1 LLYSPRATEIAL
13 HPAFARTERE
23 HSDREDWRNL
33 RAMMTYVWDYQ
44 GRVLIA
50 LACLVISKLAMV
62 GVPVVLKYIVD
73 GLDNAPEK
81 TLVLPIL
88 LLLIYGLLRFI
99 NSGFNELRDAI
110 FARVRYHAM
119 NALSV
124 SVLRH
129 LHQMSLR
136 YHLERNTGAISR
148 DMERGTQSISS
159 ILNYLV
165 FNIVP
170 TAAEFLL
177 VALILFS
184 QYDSLF
190 AGIIFFSVIFY
201 VGFTLMVT
209 EWRMHYRHEMNALDS
224 SANGRAM
231 DSLMNYETVKYFNND
246 HHEIERYRNTMGE
259 WEEAAVKSQNTMSM
273 LNFGQAAI
281 IAIGVTGIM
290 FLAAQGVVDQ
300 ELTLGDLV
308 LINTMMLQLFLP
320 LNFLGI
326 IYRSLKYALA
336 DMDMVIK
343 LLRRPIEIVDSEDA
357 APLNITRASV
367 EFRDVGFHYNQ
378 DRRILDQVSF
388 KLEDGEKLAIVGPSG
403 AGKSTIARLL
413 FRFYDIDAGQI
424 LISGQDIAAVTQ
436 QSLREA
442 IGIVPQDTVLF
453 NDSTLYNIQYAR
465 PGASFEDVRE
475 VARLADIDGFISKLP
490 QGYDTIVGERGLK
503 LSGGEKQRVAIAR
516 VLLKDPAILVFDEA
530 TSSLDSQ
537 SEKNILDALTRISH
551 NKTTLVIAHRLST
564 VIDANRIVVLDQGQ
578 VCEQGD
584 HESLI
589 EADGLY
595 AKLWRMQQKKAQQVE

>member
-1 LLYSPRATEIAL
+1 
-13 HPAFARTERE
+13 
-23 HSDREDWRNL
+23 
-33 RAMMTYVWDYQ
+33 MMPYIWDYR
-44 GRVLIA
+44 GRVLFA

-73 GLDNAPEK
+73 ALDADPGQ
-81 TLVLPIL
+81 VIALPIV
-88 LLLIYGLLRFI
+88 LLLIYGVLRFI

-110 FARVRYHAM
+110 FARVRFHAM
-119 NALSV
+119 NRLSV
-124 SVLRH
+124 SVLSH
-129 LHQMSLR
+129 LHDLSLR

-148 DMERGTQSISS
+148 DMERGAQSISS

-170 TAAEFLL
+170 TMAEFLL

-190 AGIIFFSVIFY
+190 AGIIFFTVIFY
-201 VGFTLMVT
+201 IGFTLMVT

-224 SANGRAM
+224 TANGRAM

-246 HHEIERYRNTMGE
+246 RHEISRYSNTMQQ

-290 FLAAQGVVDQ
+290 LLAAQGVVSE

-343 LLRRPIEIVDSEDA
+343 LLKHPIEITDREHADRLVVD
-357 APLNITRASV
+357 RASV
-367 EFRDVGFHYNQ
+367 EFRNVGFHYNE
-378 DRRILDQVSF
+378 DRRILEDVSF
-388 KLEDGEKLAIVGPSG
+388 KLADGEKLAIVGPSG

-413 FRFYDIDAGQI
+413 FRFYDVSQGKI
-424 LISGQDIAAVTQ
+424 LISEQDIASVTQ
-436 QSLREA
+436 QSLRET

-453 NDSTLYNIQYAR
+453 NDSILYNIQYAS
-465 PGASFEDVRE
+465 PDASFDEVRE
-475 VARLADIDGFISKLP
+475 VARLADIDRFIDALP
-490 QGYDTIVGERGLK
+490 QGYDTVVGERGLK

-516 VLLKDPAILVFDEA
+516 VLLKNPAILVFDEA

-537 SEKNILDALTRISH
+537 SEKNILGALTRISR

-564 VIDANRIVVLDQGQ
+564 VIDADRIIVLDNGRIK
-578 VCEQGD
+578 EQGD
-584 HESLI
+584 HEALI

-595 AKLWRMQQKKAQQVE
+595 ARLWRMQQKKSQEVK

>member
-1 LLYSPRATEIAL
+1 
-13 HPAFARTERE
+13 
-23 HSDREDWRNL
+23 
-33 RAMMTYVWDYQ
+33 MMPYIWDYR
-44 GRVLIA
+44 GRVLVA
-50 LACLVISKLAMV
+50 LACLIVSKLAMV

-73 GLDNAPEK
+73 GLNAGPGQ
-81 TLVLPIL
+81 TAVLPVML
-88 LLLIYGLLRFI
+88 LLAYGVLRFI

-110 FARVRYHAM
+110 FARVRFHAM
-119 NALSV
+119 NRLAV
-124 SVLRH
+124 TVLTH
-129 LHQMSLR
+129 LHNLSLR

-148 DMERGTQSISS
+148 DLERGMQSISS

-184 QYDSLF
+184 QYDSMF
-190 AGIIFFSVIFY
+190 VGIIFFNVIFY
-201 VGFTLMVT
+201 IGFTLMVT

-224 SANGRAM
+224 DANGRAM

-246 HHEIERYRNTMGE
+246 DHEIKRYRDTMGH
-259 WEEAAVKSQNTMSM
+259 WEEAAVKSQSTMSM

-281 IAIGVTGIM
+281 IALGVTGIM
-290 FLAAQGVVDQ
+290 LLAAQGVVDG

-308 LINTMMLQLFLP
+308 LINAMMLQLFIP
-320 LNFLGI
+320 LGFLGI

-343 LLRRPIEIVDSEDA
+343 LLQRPIEIVDRSDA
-357 APLNITRASV
+357 RKLEIEQASV
-367 EFRDVGFHYNQ
+367 EFRHVGFHYNV
-378 DRRILDQVSF
+378 DRRILEDVSF

-413 FRFYDIDAGQI
+413 FRFYDIDQGQI
-424 LISGQDIAAVTQ
+424 LISGQDIAGVDQ
-436 QSLREA
+436 QSLRRA

-453 NDSTLYNIQYAR
+453 NDSILYNIQYAR
-465 PGASFEDVRE
+465 PEASFEEVRE
-475 VARLADIDGFISKLP
+475 VARLADIDHFIQSLP
-490 QGYDTIVGERGLK
+490 EGYDTVVGERGLK

-537 SEKNILDALTRISH
+537 SEKNILGALTRISR

-564 VIDANRIVVLDQGQ
+564 VIDADRIIVLEDGR
-578 VCEQGD
+578 VKEQGD
-584 HESLI
+584 HEALI
-589 EADGLY
+589 AADGLY
-595 AKLWRMQQKKAQQVE
+595 AQLWRMQQKKAQQVE

>member
-1 LLYSPRATEIAL
+1 
-13 HPAFARTERE
+13 
-23 HSDREDWRNL
+23 
-33 RAMMTYVWDYQ
+33 
-44 GRVLIA
+44 VLFA

-73 GLDNAPEK
+73 ALDADPGQ
-81 TLVLPIL
+81 VIALPIV
-88 LLLIYGLLRFI
+88 LLLIYGVLRFI

-110 FARVRYHAM
+110 FARVRFHAM
-119 NALSV
+119 NRLSV
-124 SVLRH
+124 SVLSH
-129 LHQMSLR
+129 LHDLSLR

-148 DMERGTQSISS
+148 DMERGAQSISS

-170 TAAEFLL
+170 TMAEFLL

-190 AGIIFFSVIFY
+190 AGIIFFTVIFY
-201 VGFTLMVT
+201 IGFTLMVT

-224 SANGRAM
+224 TANGRAM

-246 HHEIERYRNTMGE
+246 RHEISRYSNTMQQ

-290 FLAAQGVVDQ
+290 LLAAQGVVSE

-343 LLRRPIEIVDSEDA
+343 LLKHPIEITDREHADRLVVD
-357 APLNITRASV
+357 RASV
-367 EFRDVGFHYNQ
+367 EFRNVGFHYNE
-378 DRRILDQVSF
+378 DRRILEDVSF
-388 KLEDGEKLAIVGPSG
+388 KLADGEKLAIVGPSG

-413 FRFYDIDAGQI
+413 FRFYDVSQGQI
-424 LISGQDIAAVTQ
+424 LISDQDIASVTQ
-436 QSLREA
+436 QSLRET

-453 NDSTLYNIQYAR
+453 NDSILYNIQYAS
-465 PGASFEDVRE
+465 PDASFDEVRE
-475 VARLADIDGFISKLP
+475 VARLADIDRFIDALP
-490 QGYDTIVGERGLK
+490 QGYDTVVGERGLK

-516 VLLKDPAILVFDEA
+516 VLLKNPAILVFDEA

-537 SEKNILDALTRISH
+537 SEKNILGALTRISR

-564 VIDANRIVVLDQGQ
+564 VIDADRIIVLDNGRIK
-578 VCEQGD
+578 EQGD
-584 HESLI
+584 HEALI

-595 AKLWRMQQKKAQQVE
+595 ARLWRMQQKKSQEVK

>member
-1 LLYSPRATEIAL
+1 
-13 HPAFARTERE
+13 
-23 HSDREDWRNL
+23 
-33 RAMMTYVWDYQ
+33 MMTYAWDYQ

-50 LACLVISKLAMV
+50 LVCLVISKLAMV

-73 GLDNAPEK
+73 GLDADPGQ
-81 TLVLPIL
+81 TVALPIV

-124 SVLRH
+124 SVLQH
-129 LHQMSLR
+129 LHQLSLR
-136 YHLERNTGAISR
+136 YHLERNTGGISR

-281 IAIGVTGIM
+281 IALGVTGIM

-343 LLRRPIEIVDSEDA
+343 LLRHPVEIVDREEA
-357 APLNITRASV
+357 APLEIASASV
-367 EFRDVGFHYNQ
+367 EFHDVGFHYNQ
-378 DRRILDQVSF
+378 DRRILDKVSF

-424 LISGQDIAAVTQ
+424 LISGQNIAAVTQ

-453 NDSTLYNIQYAR
+453 NDSILYNIQYAR
-465 PGASFEDVRE
+465 PGASFEEVRE
-475 VARLADIDGFISKLP
+475 VARLADIDGFISNLP
-490 QGYDTIVGERGLK
+490 QGYDTAVGERGLK

-564 VIDANRIVVLDQGQ
+564 VIDADRIVVLDQGQ

-595 AKLWRMQQKKAQQVE
+595 ARLWRMQQKKAVQAE

>member
-1 LLYSPRATEIAL
+1 
-13 HPAFARTERE
+13 
-23 HSDREDWRNL
+23 
-33 RAMMTYVWDYQ
+33 MMSYIQIYR
-44 GRVLIA
+44 GRVLAA
-50 LACLVISKLAMV
+50 LLCLVVSKLAMV

-73 GLDNAPEK
+73 GLDAGSGQ
-81 TLVLPIL
+81 TAVLPVML
-88 LLLIYGLLRFI
+88 LLAYGILRFI

-110 FARVRYHAM
+110 FARVRFHAM
-119 NALSV
+119 NQLAV
-124 SVLRH
+124 TVLTH
-129 LHQMSLR
+129 LHNLSLH

-148 DMERGTQSISS
+148 DLERGMQSVSS

-165 FNIVP
+165 FSIVP

-177 VALILFS
+177 VALILLI

-190 AGIIFFSVIFY
+190 AGIIFLNVIFY
-201 VGFTLMVT
+201 VGFTLVVT

-224 SANGRAM
+224 DANGRAM

-246 HHEIERYRNTMGE
+246 EHEISRYRNTMSR
-259 WEEAAVKSQNTMSM
+259 WEEAAIKSQSTMSI

-281 IAIGVTGIM
+281 IAAGVTGIM
-290 FLAAQGVVDQ
+290 LLAAQGVVDG

-308 LINTMMLQLFLP
+308 LINAMMLQLFIP
-320 LNFLGI
+320 LGFLGI
-326 IYRSLKYALA
+326 VYRSLKYALA
-336 DMDMVIK
+336 DMDMVIR
-343 LLRRPIEIVDSEDA
+343 LLQRPVEIVDCSDA
-357 APLNITRASV
+357 HKLEITQASV
-367 EFRDVGFHYNQ
+367 EFRHVGFHYNE
-378 DRRILDQVSF
+378 DRRILEDVSF

-413 FRFYDIDAGQI
+413 FRFYDIHEGAI
-424 LISGQDIAAVTQ
+424 LVSGQDIAGVDQ
-436 QSLREA
+436 QSLRKA

-453 NDSTLYNIQYAR
+453 NDSILYNLRYAR

-475 VARLADIDGFISKLP
+475 VARLADIDRFIESLP
-490 QGYDTIVGERGLK
+490 EGYETIVGERGLK

-537 SEKNILDALTRISH
+537 SEKNILGALTRISR

-564 VIDANRIVVLDQGQ
+564 VIDADRIIVLEDGR
-578 VCEQGD
+578 VKEEGD

-589 EADGLY
+589 VADGLY
-595 AKLWRMQQKKAQQVE
+595 AQLWRMQQKKAQQAE

>member
-1 LLYSPRATEIAL
+1 
-13 HPAFARTERE
+13 
-23 HSDREDWRNL
+23 
-33 RAMMTYVWDYQ
+33 MMTYVWDYQ

-50 LACLVISKLAMV
+50 LACLVVSKLAMV
-62 GVPVVLKYIVD
+62 GVPIVLKYIVD
-73 GLDNAPEK
+73 GLDAAPEQ
-81 TLVLPIL
+81 TVMLPVVL
-88 LLLIYGLLRFI
+88 LLVYGLLRFI

-124 SVLRH
+124 SVLQH
-129 LHQMSLR
+129 LHQLSLR

-201 VGFTLMVT
+201 IGFTLMVT
-209 EWRMHYRHEMNALDS
+209 EWRMHFRHEMNALDS

-246 HHEIERYRNTMGE
+246 RHEIERYRNTMGE

-281 IAIGVTGIM
+281 IAVGVTGIM

-343 LLRRPIEIVDSEDA
+343 LLRRPVEIVDRDDA
-357 APLNITRASV
+357 VPLQIKEASI
-367 EFRDVGFHYNQ
+367 EFRDVGFRYNQ
-378 DRRILDQVSF
+378 DRSILENVSF

-413 FRFYDIDAGQI
+413 FRFYDIQAGQI

-453 NDSTLYNIQYAR
+453 NDSIRYNIQYAR
-465 PGASFEDVRE
+465 PGASFEEIRE
-475 VARLADIDGFISKLP
+475 VARLADIDDFISKLP
-490 QGYDTIVGERGLK
+490 QGYDTVVGERGLK

-564 VIDANRIVVLDQGQ
+564 VIDADRIVVLDQGQ

-589 EADGLY
+589 DAGGLY
-595 AKLWRMQQKKAQQVE
+595 ANLWRMQQKKAEQVE

>member
-1 LLYSPRATEIAL
+1 
-13 HPAFARTERE
+13 
-23 HSDREDWRNL
+23 
-33 RAMMTYVWDYQ
+33 MMPYIWDYR

-73 GLDNAPEK
+73 TLNADPGQ
-81 TLVLPIL
+81 LVTLPIL
-88 LLLIYGLLRFI
+88 LLVVYGLLRFI

-110 FARVRYHAM
+110 FARVRFHAM
-119 NALSV
+119 NSLSV
-124 SVLRH
+124 SVLDH
-129 LHQMSLR
+129 LHHLSLR

-148 DMERGTQSISS
+148 DMERGAQSISS

-190 AGIIFFSVIFY
+190 AGIIFFTVIIYIF
-201 VGFTLMVT
+201 FTLLVT
-209 EWRMHYRHEMNALDS
+209 EWRMHFRHEMNALDS
-224 SANGRAM
+224 TANGRAM

-246 HHEIERYRNTMGE
+246 EHEIKRYRDTMQQ

-290 FLAAQGVVDQ
+290 LLAAQGVID
-300 ELTLGDLV
+300 ESLTLGDLV

-343 LLRRPIEIVDSEDA
+343 LLQRPVEITDRDNAGELVVE
-357 APLNITRASV
+357 RASV
-367 EFRDVGFHYNQ
+367 EFRNVGFHYNE
-378 DRRILDQVSF
+378 DRRILEDVSF
-388 KLEDGEKLAIVGPSG
+388 SLADGEKLAIVGPSG

-413 FRFYDIDAGQI
+413 FRFYDVSEGQI
-424 LISGQDIAAVTQ
+424 LISGQDIAGVTQ
-436 QSLREA
+436 QSLRQT

-453 NDSTLYNIQYAR
+453 NDTIRYNIQYAR
-465 PGASFEDVRE
+465 PQASFEEVRE
-475 VARLADIDGFISKLP
+475 VARLADIDDFIDALP
-490 QGYDTIVGERGLK
+490 QGYDTVVGERGLK

-537 SEKNILDALTRISH
+537 SEKNILGALARISR

-564 VIDANRIVVLDQGQ
+564 VIDADRIIVL
-578 VCEQGD
+578 EQGRIREQGN
-584 HESLI
+584 HEALI
-589 EADGLY
+589 AADGLY
-595 AKLWRMQQKKAQQVE
+595 ARLWRMQQKKTQELE

>member
-1 LLYSPRATEIAL
+1 
-13 HPAFARTERE
+13 
-23 HSDREDWRNL
+23 
-33 RAMMTYVWDYQ
+33 MMPYIWDYR
-44 GRVLIA
+44 GRVLFA

-73 GLDNAPEK
+73 ALDADPGQ
-81 TLVLPIL
+81 VIALPIV
-88 LLLIYGLLRFI
+88 LLLIYGVLRFI

-110 FARVRYHAM
+110 FARVRFHAM
-119 NALSV
+119 NRLSV
-124 SVLRH
+124 SVLSH
-129 LHQMSLR
+129 LHDLSLR

-148 DMERGTQSISS
+148 DMERGAQSISS

-170 TAAEFLL
+170 TMAEFLL

-190 AGIIFFSVIFY
+190 AGIIFFTVIFY
-201 VGFTLMVT
+201 IGFTLMVT

-224 SANGRAM
+224 TANGRAM

-246 HHEIERYRNTMGE
+246 RHEISRYSNTMQQ

-290 FLAAQGVVDQ
+290 LLAAQGVVSE

-343 LLRRPIEIVDSEDA
+343 LLKHPIEITDREHADRLVVD
-357 APLNITRASV
+357 RASV
-367 EFRDVGFHYNQ
+367 EFRNVGFHYNE
-378 DRRILDQVSF
+378 DRRILEDVSF
-388 KLEDGEKLAIVGPSG
+388 KLADGEKLAIVGPSG

-413 FRFYDIDAGQI
+413 FRFYDVSQGQI
-424 LISGQDIAAVTQ
+424 LISDQDIASVTQ
-436 QSLREA
+436 QSLRET

-453 NDSTLYNIQYAR
+453 NDSILYNIQYAS
-465 PGASFEDVRE
+465 PDASFDEVRE
-475 VARLADIDGFISKLP
+475 VARLADIDRFIDALP
-490 QGYDTIVGERGLK
+490 QGYDTVVGERGLK

-516 VLLKDPAILVFDEA
+516 VLLKNPAILVFDEA

-537 SEKNILDALTRISH
+537 SEKNILGALTRISR

-564 VIDANRIVVLDQGQ
+564 VIDADRIIVLDNGRIK
-578 VCEQGD
+578 EQGD
-584 HESLI
+584 HEALI

-595 AKLWRMQQKKAQQVE
+595 ARLWRMQQKKSQEVE

>member
-1 LLYSPRATEIAL
+1 
-13 HPAFARTERE
+13 
-23 HSDREDWRNL
+23 
-33 RAMMTYVWDYQ
+33 
-44 GRVLIA
+44 
-50 LACLVISKLAMV
+50 
-62 GVPVVLKYIVD
+62 
-73 GLDNAPEK
+73 
-81 TLVLPIL
+81 
-88 LLLIYGLLRFI
+88 
-99 NSGFNELRDAI
+99 
-110 FARVRYHAM
+110 
-119 NALSV
+119 
-124 SVLRH
+124 
-129 LHQMSLR
+129 
-136 YHLERNTGAISR
+136 
-148 DMERGTQSISS
+148 
-159 ILNYLV
+159 
-165 FNIVP
+165 
-170 TAAEFLL
+170 
-177 VALILFS
+177 
-184 QYDSLF
+184 
-190 AGIIFFSVIFY
+190 
-201 VGFTLMVT
+201 MVT

-281 IAIGVTGIM
+281 IALGVTGIM

-343 LLRRPIEIVDSEDA
+343 LLRHPVEIVDREEA
-357 APLNITRASV
+357 APLEIASASV
-367 EFRDVGFHYNQ
+367 EFHDVGFHYNQ
-378 DRRILDQVSF
+378 DRRILDKVSF

-424 LISGQDIAAVTQ
+424 LISGQNIAAVTQ

-453 NDSTLYNIQYAR
+453 NDSILYNIQYAR
-465 PGASFEDVRE
+465 PGASFEEVRE
-475 VARLADIDGFISKLP
+475 VARLADIDGFISNLP
-490 QGYDTIVGERGLK
+490 QGYDTAVGERGLK

-564 VIDANRIVVLDQGQ
+564 VIDADRIVVLDQGQ

-595 AKLWRMQQKKAQQVE
+595 AKLWRMQQKKAVQVE

>member
-1 LLYSPRATEIAL
+1 
-13 HPAFARTERE
+13 
-23 HSDREDWRNL
+23 
-33 RAMMTYVWDYQ
+33 MMTYVWDYQ
-44 GRVLIA
+44 GRVLVA

-73 GLDNAPEK
+73 GLDSAPQQNAA
-81 TLVLPIL
+81 LPIAL
-88 LLLIYGLLRFI
+88 LVAYGLLRFI

-124 SVLRH
+124 SVLQH
-129 LHQMSLR
+129 LHQLSLR

-148 DMERGTQSISS
+148 DMERGAQSISS

-201 VGFTLMVT
+201 IGFTLMVT

-224 SANGRAM
+224 NANGRAM

-246 HHEIERYRNTMGE
+246 EHEIARYRNTMGE

-281 IAIGVTGIM
+281 IALGVTGIM
-290 FLAAQGVVDQ
+290 FLAAQGVIDQ

-343 LLRRPIEIVDSEDA
+343 LLRRPLEIVDHEDA
-357 APLNITRASV
+357 APLQITRASI
-367 EFRDVGFHYNQ
+367 EFRDVRFHYNE
-378 DRRILDQVSF
+378 DRRILDKVCF
-388 KLEDGEKLAIVGPSG
+388 KLADGEKLAIVGPSG

-413 FRFYDIDAGQI
+413 FRFYDIEDGQI
-424 LISGQDIAAVTQ
+424 LISGQDISSVTQ
-436 QSLREA
+436 KSLREA

-453 NDSTLYNIQYAR
+453 NDTILYNIQYAR
-465 PGASFEDVRE
+465 PGASFEEIRE
-475 VARLADIDGFISKLP
+475 VARLADIDRFISNLP
-490 QGYDTIVGERGLK
+490 QGYDTVVGERGLK
-503 LSGGEKQRVAIAR
+503 ISGGDNQRVAIAR

-564 VIDANRIVVLDQGQ
+564 VIDADRIVVLEHGQ
-578 VCEQGD
+578 VREQGD

-589 EADGLY
+589 RDDGLY
-595 AKLWRMQQKKAQQVE
+595 AQLWRMQQKKAQSE

>member
-1 LLYSPRATEIAL
+1 
-13 HPAFARTERE
+13 
-23 HSDREDWRNL
+23 
-33 RAMMTYVWDYQ
+33 MMTYAWDYQ

-50 LACLVISKLAMV
+50 LACLVVSKLAMV
-62 GVPVVLKYIVD
+62 GVPIVLKYIVD
-73 GLDNAPEK
+73 GLNADPGQ
-81 TLVLPIL
+81 TVALPIV

-170 TAAEFLL
+170 TAAEFVL
-177 VALILFS
+177 VALILYS

-224 SANGRAM
+224 NANGRAM

-320 LNFLGI
+320 LNFLGV

-343 LLRRPIEIVDSEDA
+343 LLRHPVEIVDRDDA
-357 APLNITRASV
+357 APLQITRASV

-378 DRRILDQVSF
+378 DRRILDKVSF

-413 FRFYDIDAGQI
+413 FRFYDVDSGEI
-424 LISGQDIAAVTQ
+424 LISGQNIAAVAQ

-453 NDSTLYNIQYAR
+453 NDSILYNIQYAR
-465 PGASFEDVRE
+465 PGASFEEVRE
-475 VARLADIDGFISKLP
+475 VARLADIDDFISNLP

-564 VIDANRIVVLDQGQ
+564 VIDADRIVVLDQGQ

-595 AKLWRMQQKKAQQVE
+595 AKLWRMQQKKAVQAE

>member
-1 LLYSPRATEIAL
+1 
-13 HPAFARTERE
+13 
-23 HSDREDWRNL
+23 
-33 RAMMTYVWDYQ
+33 MMTYAWDYQ

-50 LACLVISKLAMV
+50 LACLVVSKLAMV

-73 GLDNAPEK
+73 GLDADPGQ
-81 TLVLPIL
+81 TVALPIV

-124 SVLRH
+124 SVLQH
-129 LHQMSLR
+129 LHQLSLR

-170 TAAEFLL
+170 TAAEFVL
-177 VALILFS
+177 VALILYS

-224 SANGRAM
+224 NANGRAM

-246 HHEIERYRNTMGE
+246 QHEIERYRNTMGE

-320 LNFLGI
+320 LNFLGV

-343 LLRRPIEIVDSEDA
+343 LLRHPVEIVDREDA
-357 APLNITRASV
+357 APLEITRASV

-378 DRRILDQVSF
+378 DRRILDKVSF

-424 LISGQDIAAVTQ
+424 LISGQNIAAVAQ

-453 NDSTLYNIQYAR
+453 NDSILYNIQYAR
-465 PGASFEDVRE
+465 PGASFEEVRE
-475 VARLADIDGFISKLP
+475 VARLADIDGFISNLP
-490 QGYDTIVGERGLK
+490 QGYDTAVGERGLK

-564 VIDANRIVVLDQGQ
+564 VIDADRIVVLDQGQ

-595 AKLWRMQQKKAQQVE
+595 AKLWRMQQKKAVQVE